1 MSNMSYCRFENTSN
15 DMQDCWNALQ
25 EAEAEGNL
33 QEWFKDLGEYEQRGV
48 MRLLQLSKMFAELDL
63 ENELEG

>member
-48 MRLLQLSKMFAELDL
+48 MRLLQLSKMFTELDL